1 MERRA
6 SLKCSTQEHAR
17 RHIPLQRIT
26 QSSRFKHIKQIIYG
40 HPRETGKVLFF
51 LSRYIPSHMAIWK
64 VIHKCKMLQ
73 IVTESLFKICC
84 VHRTTGSHTKMI
96 SMSFSLNW
104 TTTMAKT
111 TTKTLVCKNCIIN
124 MCNVCV
130 YIYWVFTKS
139 QGGTVYCSKLCDFF
153 LTNYPLVLIISVVNT
168 VLPSTADIVFP
179 STWSF
184 LLV

>member
-1 MERRA
+1 M
-6 SLKCSTQEHAR
+6 
-17 RHIPLQRIT
+17 
-26 QSSRFKHIKQIIYG
+26 
-40 HPRETGKVLFF
+40 
-51 LSRYIPSHMAIWK
+51 
-64 VIHKCKMLQ
+64 IHKCKMLQ

-153 LTNYPLVLIISVVNT
+153 LTNKLSPCLNYFSWKHSPPLHSWHRVFQHLIVLACVKRKVT
-168 VLPSTADIVFP
+168 VYNQCLFVLFNDV
-179 STWSF
+179 
-184 LLV
+184 L

>member
-1 MERRA
+1 M
-6 SLKCSTQEHAR
+6 
-17 RHIPLQRIT
+17 
-26 QSSRFKHIKQIIYG
+26 
-40 HPRETGKVLFF
+40 
-51 LSRYIPSHMAIWK
+51 
-64 VIHKCKMLQ
+64 IHKCKMLQ

-130 YIYWVFTKS
+130 CVYILSVHKVTGRHSVLFKTVWLFLNKLSPCLNYFSCKHSPPLHSWHRVS
-139 QGGTVYCSKLCDFF
+139 QHLIVLACVKRKVAVYNQCLF
-153 LTNYPLVLIISVVNT
+153 VLFNDE
-168 VLPSTADIVFP
+168 L
-179 STWSF
+179 
-184 LLV
+184 